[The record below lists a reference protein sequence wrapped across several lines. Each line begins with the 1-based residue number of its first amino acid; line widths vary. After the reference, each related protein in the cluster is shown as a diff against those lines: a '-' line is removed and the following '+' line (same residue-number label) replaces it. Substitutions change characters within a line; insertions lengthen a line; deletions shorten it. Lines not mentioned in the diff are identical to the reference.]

1 MSYPNFT
8 AEDFAKWNQTS
19 SCFRLVG
26 KDAIKDVRVD
36 LIKAIGAER
45 VSAVQA
51 LPDHQY
57 RIQFTSTSYK
67 MGYDL
72 NGLNFR
78 GVNITPTPAYEQ
90 LTNVFVDRAPLH
102 MPNEYISSSLSAY
115 GRVVSIR
122 DLCVKGYKDIRTGT
136 RMVITSLIRPIPVVV
151 KIANFPCSVRYKGQP
166 PYCLSCNT
174 FGHFACRCQQ
184 GKTKKTQP
192 NAEMPV
198 QRSQPMEA
206 TSPRTSSSPAA
217 SSVRVDAAPP
227 ASGEQNVDTAIV
239 AVPPTGMEL
248 DSGAGA
254 ADNLPS
260 EDDTSSPQPKQLVV
274 MISEFKESL
283 AISHDFSCQRKVSVV
298 QRRSTNRDMTK
309 RLQKPRSTAG
319 AKKSFCLSVPAK
331 GPPPAPSSS
340 PHHATVEHDVSDSV
354 VPDTPPLCRRSGKI
368 TRTKHIRERRLLKSS
383 RHLLISKSPS
393 SSTVAVAQSHIV
405 ETSMV
410 SMDASA
416 QSAVETS
423 NRFSLLADEVD
434 DLTSLARTVVDPLAS
449 PLYVA
454 SAVEPVGP
462 TSPSVDHVASG
473 TQPPVPSGEP
483 MAAACLS
490 SAAASQSESSL
501 KLRLSL
507 SEQPAVHAEPFT
519 SPALPS
525 ASASAPVVHTPVCT
539 TPPVLSMP
547 AAENA
552 GSSATEFSPPPVP
565 CQQASVPALNSGSAA
580 SPAADPNYS
589 FALDVSSCCSSLL
602 QVRQEFPDSPDLFSP
617 RSADEAGQF
626 MMPAFPDSPLFFENL
641 FLSAEEN
648 PLSFL
653 PSASRQVVDVAD
665 QSVVS
670 PFNPHNNNV

>member
-8 AEDFAKWNQTS
+8 GEDFAKWNQTS
-19 SCFRLVG
+19 SCFRLPKRLVG
-26 KDAIKDVRVD
+26 KDAVKDVRVD

-57 RIQFTSTSYK
+57 RIQFTSPSYK

-90 LTNVFVDRAPLH
+90 LTNVFVDMPNDYISPLH
-102 MPNEYISSSLSAY
+102 MPNDYISSSLSAY
-115 GRVVSIR
+115 GRVVSVR

-174 FGHFACRCQQ
+174 FGHFARRCQQ

-192 NAEMPV
+192 DAEAPV
-198 QRSQPMEA
+198 PRSQPMEA
-206 TSPRTSSSPAA
+206 SLPRISSSPAA

-283 AISHDFSCQRKVSVV
+283 AISHDFSCQLEVSVV

-309 RLQKPRSTAG
+309 RLQKPRSTAP
-319 AKKSFCLSVPAK
+319 SVDR
-331 GPPPAPSSS
+331 
-340 PHHATVEHDVSDSV
+340 PHHAAVEHGVSDSV
-354 VPDTPPLCRRSGKI
+354 VPDTPPLGRRPGKI

-383 RHLLISKSPS
+383 RHLLVSKSSS
-393 SSTVAVAQSHIV
+393 SSTVAVAQRHIV

-416 QSAVETS
+416 QSAVATS

-434 DLTSLARTVVDPLAS
+434 DLTSLAGTVVDPLAS
-449 PLYVA
+449 PLSVD

-525 ASASAPVVHTPVCT
+525 ASAGAPVVHTRCAQLHLRLLCLQRR
-539 TPPVLSMP
+539 TPPVLP
-547 AAENA
+547 
-552 GSSATEFSPPPVP
+552 
-565 CQQASVPALNSGSAA
+565 Q
-580 SPAADPNYS
+580 
-589 FALDVSSCCSSLL
+589 
-602 QVRQEFPDSPDLFSP
+602 
-617 RSADEAGQF
+617 
-626 MMPAFPDSPLFFENL
+626 
-641 FLSAEEN
+641 
-648 PLSFL
+648 SFL
-653 PSASRQVVDVAD
+653 RPLCLVGRLR
-665 QSVVS
+665 
-670 PFNPHNNNV
+670 FLL